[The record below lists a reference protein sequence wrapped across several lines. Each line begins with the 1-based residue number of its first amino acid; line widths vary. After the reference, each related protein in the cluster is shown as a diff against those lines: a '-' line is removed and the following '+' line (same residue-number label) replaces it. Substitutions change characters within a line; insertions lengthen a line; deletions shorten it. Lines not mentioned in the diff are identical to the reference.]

1 MAELAEGI
9 GATPAQVALA
19 WVLAKGDDLVPIPG
33 TKSPTRLEENVAATD
48 LTLSDSQV
56 AELDAAVSRDAV
68 RGSRYDDSGM
78 AMVNN

>member
-1 MAELAEGI
+1 
-9 GATPAQVALA
+9 VALA
-19 WVLAKGDDLVPIPG
+19 WVLAKGDYLVPIPG
-33 TKSPTRLEENVAATD
+33 TKSPTRLEENVGATD
-48 LTLSDSQV
+48 LKLSEAQV